1 MKRAT
6 KKETETRVAHAAE
19 LVLEGQ
25 AYSAVTSLV
34 AEKYNISR
42 RRARQIAS
50 NAYLL
55 IKDDVE
61 EGDLNRPEMTAK
73 LIAILESAMYLA
85 MKKGQY
91 NAVAANAFKSSFFS
105 SISLKYSKL
114 QFINLSSS
122 LKSVIFTLLF
132 PSTNTFTVPS
142 GNFNSCKILLSHPY
156 EKMSF
161 FFGSSTSEFF

>member
-25 AYSAVTSLV
+25 AYGAVTSLV
-34 AEKYNISR
+34 AAKYDISKS
-42 RRARQIAS
+42 RARQIAS

-73 LIAILESAMYLA
+73 LIAILESAI
-85 MKKGQY
+85 
-91 NAVAANAFKSSFFS
+91 AANAKVLMRLIGLDQQHVNHNVGFKHGRSNV
-105 SISLKYSKL
+105 YY
-114 QFINLSSS
+114 NG
-122 LKSVIFTLLF
+122 
-132 PSTNTFTVPS
+132 TN
-142 GNFNSCKILLSHPY
+142 G
-156 EKMSF
+156 
-161 FFGSSTSEFF
+161 